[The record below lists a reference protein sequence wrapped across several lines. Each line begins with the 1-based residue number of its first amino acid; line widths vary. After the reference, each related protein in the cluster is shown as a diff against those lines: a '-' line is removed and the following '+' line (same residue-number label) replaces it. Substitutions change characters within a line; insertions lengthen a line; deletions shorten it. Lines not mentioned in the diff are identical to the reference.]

1 MFTVIRLAKQI
12 SAAPIFKILKKN
24 IAAWINNTLL
34 FALNSQKTHSVV

>member
-24 IAAWINNTLL
+24 MAAWINNILL
-34 FALNSQKTHSVV
+34 FALSTQKTKER